1 MTGSL
6 STSSFSGQLRNLQ
19 SPLPASSSSLTFMQH
34 LLCTSHSPR
43 ALQVLISSSQ
53 LSYLHY
59 PDPTPGK
66 WLSGFYPVTQP
77 QDPCPLDHQAHRFPT
92 DHSPGLR
99 AHLFHSSV
107 QRSPS
112 SLPSSAAHFSTVTT
126 PCSHLGCAVR
136 SRGAGVGSVPPAPGT
151 GVKAVSLEK

>member
-43 ALQVLISSSQ
+43 VLHVFISSSQ
-53 LSYLHY
+53 LSYPHY
-59 PDPTPGK
+59 PDPAPGK
-66 WLSGFYPVTQP
+66 WLSGFYPVMQP
-77 QDPCPLDHQAHRFPT
+77 QDPCPLDHQAHCFPT

-99 AHLFHSSV
+99 AHLFHSPV
-107 QRSPS
+107 QHSPS

-126 PCSHLGCAVR
+126 PVQPFGVCHEVQG
-136 SRGAGVGSVPPAPGT
+136 SRGWLCPPST
-151 GVKAVSLEK
+151 RHRS